1 MLPILSA
8 DLSRARR
15 VGGAHEMPPVPA
27 GDSLRS
33 GPLPGVSGE
42 AGVVWSGR
50 GTADVRTQNTAR
62 DWYR

>member
-27 GDSLRS
+27 GDPADADFRPECGARLARY
-33 GPLPGVSGE
+33 GPA
-42 AGVVWSGR
+42 AGPP
-50 GTADVRTQNTAR
+50 TYRTQNTAR
-62 DWYR
+62 DCYQ